1 MPKKRKSV
9 WSNHK
14 KLTRAENI
22 HTVKCDSVQNEK
34 ITKYWATNIKC
45 MISSNPIYSQ
55 QTSSTNGNLT
65 TEDLSLAHHSGLLI
79 NMILLIKKKNQ
90 HFPWS
95 LRCLFFKTANVV
107 NSCPFLSNHSL
118 FSDGSSWLALHN
130 LWCASHW
137 KKKLAV
143 RSKLVLKGQIS
154 ATSIPFGVTFNFFF
168 SSVNKSF
175 LVYRWTEIKQ
185 HENLFQIS
193 TDILYYFAATS
204 ETRNRW
210 KCWFLLLLENTESYS
225 LSLCQIEIIDSI
237 LSN

>member
-107 NSCPFLSNHSL
+107 NSCPFLSNRSL

-137 KKKLAV
+137 KKKSWQWEV
-143 RSKLVLKGQIS
+143 S
-154 ATSIPFGVTFNFFF
+154 
-168 SSVNKSF
+168 
-175 LVYRWTEIKQ
+175 
-185 HENLFQIS
+185 
-193 TDILYYFAATS
+193 
-204 ETRNRW
+204 
-210 KCWFLLLLENTESYS
+210 
-225 LSLCQIEIIDSI
+225 
-237 LSN
+237 